1 MIKLSI
7 LFCAVL
13 FIASPTTFVSAQK
26 NLVLQSANVAYK
38 IKNAGVNTN
47 GSFKKVAAEVLFDA
61 NNLEKSKISANV
73 QVNSLD
79 SGIGLRDKHLKG
91 ENYFDAEKY
100 PVISLVATKI
110 TKTDSGYLG
119 TFNLS
124 IKATTQSI
132 QLPFTVTP
140 NGNAL
145 DFQTTEFSINRLTYG
160 VGKSSITL
168 SNTVNISIKATF
180 SM

>member
-1 MIKLSI
+1 MMKFCVLTCTA
-7 LFCAVL
+7 LFFISTPAV
-13 FIASPTTFVSAQK
+13 FAQK
-26 NLVLQSANVAYK
+26 ALVLQSAKVEYK
-38 IKNAGVNTN
+38 IKNAGINTT
-47 GSFKKVAAEVLFDA
+47 GHFGKVAADVLFDA
-61 NNLEKSKISANV
+61 NNLEKSKISATV
-73 QVNSLD
+73 QVGSLN

-91 ENYFDAEKY
+91 EAYFNAEKY
-100 PVISLVATKI
+100 PVISLISTKI

-119 TFNLS
+119 TFTLS
-124 IKATTQSI
+124 IKAVTQTI

-145 DFQTTEFSINRLTYG
+145 DFQTTEFSIDRTSYG

-168 SNTVNISIKATF
+168 SNAVNISIKATF